1 MSNPIGG
8 RARAVFTL
16 GAVVVASVAGASAAC
31 TYDYQGALGG
41 TTLGA
46 TSSGGA
52 GSSSSGPT
60 HASSS
65 SAGGSGGF
73 GGAGSA
79 VASGGATPSSSTGGP
94 VACADSA
101 GQITLVTNDTGGG
114 QAPWTRC
121 GLGANL
127 TANLQGDDLDVDC
140 VALSKPGMSASN
152 WLRVSFTFP
161 GLPADAS
168 VTKIAVAIRRG
179 ATVDGVVEDRH
190 AWIAPAQTFEVAMS
204 TVAPW
209 PMAPTWSD
217 YTLEMSYA
225 PGQITG
231 TDFILQVTD
240 DSSADVTAKVGYA
253 TATVSYTS
261 NACP

>member
-1 MSNPIGG
+1 MSNPVGG
-8 RARAVFTL
+8 RARAVFAL
-16 GAVVVASVAGASAAC
+16 GALLAAGAVASAAC
-31 TYDYQGALGG
+31 TYDYQGAL
-41 TTLGA
+41 A
-46 TSSGGA
+46 TSSAASGG
-52 GSSSSGPT
+52 GSSTSWGPM

-65 SAGGSGGF
+65 RGGGRGGSGGI

-94 VACADSA
+94 VACADLA

-121 GLGANL
+121 GSGANL
-127 TANLQGDDLDVDC
+127 TANLQNDDLDVDC
-140 VALSKPGMSASN
+140 AALSKPGMSASN

-168 VTKIAVAIRRG
+168 VSKIAIAIRRG
-179 ATVDGVVEDRH
+179 ATADGKVEDRH
-190 AWIAPAQTFEVAMS
+190 AWIVPAQTFEVATS

-217 YTLEMSYA
+217 YTLVKSYA
-225 PGQITG
+225 PGEVTG
-231 TDFILQVTD
+231 ADFILQVTD
-240 DSSADVTAKVGYA
+240 NSSADVTARVGYA
-253 TATVSYTS
+253 TAMVSYAS